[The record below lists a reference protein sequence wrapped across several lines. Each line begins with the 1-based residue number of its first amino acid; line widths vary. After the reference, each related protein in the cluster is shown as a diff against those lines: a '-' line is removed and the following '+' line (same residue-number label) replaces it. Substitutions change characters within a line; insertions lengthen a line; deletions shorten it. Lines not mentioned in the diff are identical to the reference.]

1 MKHTWKI
8 TYPDGEIEFWHDSVS
23 DVVPEL
29 ARLQKIHNGGVSIDL
44 HHTQIVEDLED
55 SDAKV
60 TKH

>member
-29 ARLQKIHNGGVSIDL
+29 ARLQKIHNGGVNIDL

>member
-8 TYPDGEIEFWHDSVS
+8 TYPDGEIEFRHDSIS

-55 SDAKV
+55 NDGKV